1 MQSRIHARNQGRTL
15 EVLGTPMTQKASG
28 ADLGDGAAVF
38 VCTVAPEGGPPAH
51 YHQHTDEFFYLL
63 EGELDVWIGGRHVKL
78 WPGMSATLPR
88 SVVHRYDNLG
98 ERPAKVLIVVTP
110 AAAARFFDDIDRERP
125 QLPREVRKLAA
136 MIARHD
142 SHIAQPIV
150 A

>member
-1 MQSRIHARNQGRTL
+1 MHSRIHARTQGRTL
-15 EVLGTPMTQKASG
+15 DVLGSPMTHKAAG
-28 ADLGDGAAVF
+28 ADLGGGAAVF

-51 YHQHTDEFFYLL
+51 YYEDTDASFYLL
-63 EGELDVWIGGRHVKL
+63 EGQLDLWIGSRHVKL
-78 WPGMSATLPR
+78 WPGMSAALPR

-110 AAAARFFDDIDRERP
+110 AAASRFVDDIDRVRP
-125 QLPREVRKLAA
+125 QLPRKVRKLAA

-142 SHIAQPIV
+142 SQLAQPIV